1 MLRRLATA
9 ALTATVATTLPA
21 CTPDNPEPP
30 PFTPSTT
37 PASSASTSPNET
49 EQAGAAAVAAYRRY
63 INVTDA
69 MMASGG
75 TNVKDL
81 PSVAAGV
88 ELRASQIEAENYRGQ
103 KIRTL
108 GTTEVIWVKPVKLG
122 GASAGMSTTASVQA
136 CLDTSKTQAVDS
148 AGKNVKAPGTPTRW
162 LDNRELQ
169 LIGGS
174 WKVVKGK
181 NEGAQC

>member
-9 ALTATVATTLPA
+9 LLTATVATTLPA
-21 CTPDNPEPP
+21 CTSDSPEPP

-37 PASSASTSPNET
+37 PANSASTPPSET

-63 INVTDA
+63 ISVTDA

-103 KIRTL
+103 KIRTV
-108 GTTEVIWVKPVKLG
+108 GTTEVIWVKPVKLE
-122 GASAGMSTTASVQA
+122 GASAGTSTTASVQA

-148 AGKNVKAPGTPTRW
+148 AGKNVKVPGTPTRW

-169 LIGGS
+169 LIAGS